1 MDEKEMK
8 YRSIR
13 ERFNAIA
20 SVQKKAEL
28 IHDFRLEYGSDMTL
42 AELEEQLWLE
52 KENIKEG
59 TKKELFI

>member
-20 SVQKKAEL
+20 SAQKKAEL
-28 IHDFRLEYGSDMTL
+28 IHDLCLEYGSDMTL

>member
-8 YRSIR
+8 FRSIR

-28 IHDFRLEYGSDMTL
+28 IHDLRLEYGSDMTL

>member
-20 SVQKKAEL
+20 SVQKKAGL
-28 IHDFRLEYGSDMTL
+28 IHDLRLEYGSGMTL

>member
-28 IHDFRLEYGSDMTL
+28 IHDLRLEYGSDMTL

>member
-28 IHDFRLEYGSDMTL
+28 IHDLRLEYGSDMTL

-59 TKKELFI
+59 AKKELFI

>member
-8 YRSIR
+8 FRSIR

-28 IHDFRLEYGSDMTL
+28 IHDLRLEYGSDMTL

-59 TKKELFI
+59 TKKELLI

>member
-13 ERFNAIA
+13 ERFNAVA

-28 IHDFRLEYGSDMTL
+28 IHDLRLEYGSDMTL

>member
-28 IHDFRLEYGSDMTL
+28 IHDLRLEYGPDMTL

>member
-28 IHDFRLEYGSDMTL
+28 IHDLRLEYGSDMTL
-42 AELEEQLWLE
+42 SELEEQLWLE

>member
-28 IHDFRLEYGSDMTL
+28 IHDLRLEYGSDMTL

-59 TKKELFI
+59 TKKDLFI

>member
-1 MDEKEMK
+1 MDEKEMR
-8 YRSIR
+8 YRSIK

-28 IHDFRLEYGSDMTL
+28 IRELRQEYGAYMTL

-52 KENIKEG
+52 KENIEEG

>member
-1 MDEKEMK
+1 MR
-8 YRSIR
+8 YRSIK
-13 ERFNAIA
+13 EWFNAIA

-28 IHDFRLEYGSDMTL
+28 IRDLRQEYGAYITL

-52 KENIKEG
+52 KENIEEG

>member
-8 YRSIR
+8 YRSMR

-28 IHDFRLEYGSDMTL
+28 IHDLRLEYGSDMTL

>member
-1 MDEKEMK
+1 MK
-8 YRSIR
+8 YCSIR

-28 IHDFRLEYGSDMTL
+28 IHDLRLEYGADMTL

-52 KENIKEG
+52 K
-59 TKKELFI
+59 

>member
-8 YRSIR
+8 FRLIR

-28 IHDFRLEYGSDMTL
+28 IHDLRLEYGSDMTL

>member
-8 YRSIR
+8 YCSIR

-28 IHDFRLEYGSDMTL
+28 IHDLRLEYGSDMTL